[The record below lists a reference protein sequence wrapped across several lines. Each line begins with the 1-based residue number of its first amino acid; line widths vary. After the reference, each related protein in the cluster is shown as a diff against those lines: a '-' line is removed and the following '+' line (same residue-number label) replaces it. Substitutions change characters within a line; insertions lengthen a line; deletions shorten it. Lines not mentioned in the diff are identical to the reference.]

1 MIPEMN
7 DEERQQYREALKNMT
22 EDEIRRI
29 PDEKFSELMNWIITD
44 MSYFLDKKDHK
55 LVMSMVS
62 SGYPNWYAVFVERF
76 D

>member
-1 MIPEMN
+1 MIPEMS

-44 MSYFLDKKDHK
+44 MSYVLDKKDHR

-62 SGYPNWYAVFVERF
+62 SEYPNWYAIFVERF